1 MQFINDVWRWNRMNS
16 MSLSWIFLGQNNL
29 QKKAFNI
36 IKIFFIFIEKCII
49 FCMKREKW
57 KMKNQFFKSQNAWT
71 FHVCLHTSYILVTLN
86 LMWWN
91 IWLISFILSGVCPS
105 QVIHS
110 SDPWI
115 WNSILHLFFVMW
127 YHRLQRT
134 IYTKSIVEILS
145 RLTKSQIPSLF
156 SSGPCQI
163 FDKHIPVMGTSSS
176 LEIAGSQR

>member
-1 MQFINDVWRWNRMNS
+1 MQFINDVWRWNEMNS
-16 MSLSWIFLGQNNL
+16 MLLSWIFLGQNNL

-36 IKIFFIFIEKCII
+36 IKVFFIFMGKCII
-49 FCMKREKW
+49 FCMKYEKW
-57 KMKNQFFKSQNAWT
+57 KINFSKVKT
-71 FHVCLHTSYILVTLN
+71 FEQRIMFAYMLVALN
-86 LMWWN
+86 FNLIWWN

-127 YHRLQRT
+127 YHRLQGT
-134 IYTKSIVEILS
+134 IYTKSTVEILS

-156 SSGPCQI
+156 SPGPCQI
-163 FDKHIPVMGTSSS
+163 FD
-176 LEIAGSQR
+176 